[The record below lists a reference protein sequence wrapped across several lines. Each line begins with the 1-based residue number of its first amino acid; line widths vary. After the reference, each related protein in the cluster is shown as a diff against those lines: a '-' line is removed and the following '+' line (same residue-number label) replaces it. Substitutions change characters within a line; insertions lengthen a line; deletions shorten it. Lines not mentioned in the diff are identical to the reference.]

1 MPHPDEYV
9 IGADGCVGV
18 SGEAW
23 AAVRL
28 FADGRCEVAWFANT
42 IDLCHACRT
51 ATLILLD
58 VPIGLPDAGGR
69 LADAMARDMIGPRR
83 SSVFPAPERWLLECD
98 DLRKADQ
105 EKARRTG
112 RRVKVQRQMWNIVP
126 RIRAVD
132 NLLRD
137 EPAARRL
144 VREAHPELCAAML
157 AGHCMQHSKKDAR
170 GQAERL
176 AIVERFVPGV
186 RELVDKLRVF
196 RGVSTDD
203 AIDAML
209 CAVTAAGI
217 WDLPTSLRMIPV
229 QTELDA
235 HGLPMEMVYRVR

>member
-1 MPHPDEYV
+1 MPHADDYV
-9 IGADGCVGV
+9 IGADGCVGA

-42 IDLCHACRT
+42 IDLWHACRT

-83 SSVFPAPERWLLECD
+83 SSVFPAPERWLLDCA
-98 DLRKADQ
+98 DLRHADG

-112 RRVKVQRQMWNIVP
+112 RRVKVQRQMWNILP

-132 NLLRD
+132 NLLRA

-144 VREAHPELCAAML
+144 IREAHPELCAAML
-157 AGHCMQHSKKDAR
+157 AGYCMQHSKKDAR
-170 GQAERL
+170 GQADRL
-176 AIVERFVPGV
+176 ELVERFVPHAPEV
-186 RELVDKLRVF
+186 VNRLRGF

-217 WDLPTSLRMIPV
+217 WNNSTSLRTVPAQPAV
-229 QTELDA
+229 DA

>member
-42 IDLCHACRT
+42 IDLWHACRT
-51 ATLILLD
+51 ASLILLD

-98 DLRKADQ
+98 DVRQADQ

-217 WDLPTSLRMIPV
+217 WDSPTALRTIPV